1 MSLRLFLTARD
12 RAEANGR
19 QLVLTVAG
27 PPVRRVFEL
36 TGFES
41 LLVEAEAKE
50 RGDADVPGEIV
61 ERIVK
66 ETDVAAEPGSSPPEG
81 GDS

>member
-19 QLVLTVAG
+19 QLVLTGPG

-41 LLVEAEAKE
+41 LLV
-50 RGDADVPGEIV
+50 DQDVVNELDP
-61 ERIVK
+61 
-66 ETDVAAEPGSSPPEG
+66 
-81 GDS
+81 

>member
-1 MSLRLFLTARD
+1 MTDTMSLRLFLTARD

-19 QLVLTVAG
+19 QLVLTGAG

-41 LLVEAEAKE
+41 LLV
-50 RGDADVPGEIV
+50 DQDVVNELDP
-61 ERIVK
+61 
-66 ETDVAAEPGSSPPEG
+66 
-81 GDS
+81 